1 MSNLSEPAAQGEKT
15 LPQDSGRK
23 SPWRFA
29 PLALIVAA
37 FAAFFAFGL
46 DQYLSFDALRENRQ
60 WLVDTVAANHL
71 LSAAVFILL
80 YAVAVA
86 VSLPGASLF
95 TLAGGFLFGAVLGT
109 VYVVL
114 AATLGAVGIFLAAR
128 TAFSDILRAK
138 AGPWLAKLQ
147 DGFHENELSYLLFL
161 RLVPAF
167 PFFIVNIV
175 PAFLGV
181 SLRTYTVA
189 TLVGIIPGTAVYAVF
204 GAGLGEIL
212 ASDAELSLAGVLS
225 PELVIGMVGLAVLAL
240 VPVLVRRFRRKPAGE
255 AMDKTRGE

>member
-1 MSNLSEPAAQGEKT
+1 MSENVEHDTAQQPA
-15 LPQDSGRK
+15 RK

-29 PLALIVAA
+29 PLVLIVLA
-37 FAAFFAFGL
+37 FAAFFALGL
-46 DQYLSFDALRENRQ
+46 DRYLTFDALRENRQ
-60 WLVDTVAANHL
+60 WLVDTVAENHL
-71 LSAAVFILL
+71 ISALVFIVA
-80 YAVAVA
+80 YAAAVA
-86 VSLPGASLF
+86 VSLPGASLL
-95 TLAGGFLFGAVLGT
+95 TLLGGFLFGAVFGT
-109 VYVVL
+109 AYVVL

-138 AGPWLAKLQ
+138 AGPWLSKLQ
-147 DGFHENELSYLLFL
+147 AGFHENELNYLLFL

-181 SLRTYTVA
+181 SLRTFTLA

-212 ASDAELSLAGVLS
+212 ASDADLSLSGILS
-225 PELVIGMVGLAVLAL
+225 PELVFGMVGLAVLAL
-240 VPVLVRRFRRKPAGE
+240 VPVLIRKFSKKSA
-255 AMDKTRGE
+255 DR

>member
-1 MSNLSEPAAQGEKT
+1 MSEIAEQSTAQPA
-15 LPQDSGRK
+15 SRK

-29 PLALIVAA
+29 PLVLIVLA
-37 FAAFFAFGL
+37 FAAFFLLGL
-46 DQYLSFDALRENRQ
+46 DRYLSFDALRENRQ
-60 WLVDTVAANHL
+60 WLVDTVAEHHL
-71 LSAAVFILL
+71 LSALVFIAL
-80 YAVAVA
+80 YAAAVA
-86 VSLPGASLF
+86 VSLPGASLL
-95 TLAGGFLFGAVLGT
+95 TLVGGFLFGAIVGT
-109 VYVVL
+109 AYVVL

-138 AGPWLAKLQ
+138 AGPWLSKLQ
-147 DGFHENELSYLLFL
+147 AGFHENELSYLLFL

-181 SLRTYTVA
+181 SLRTYTLA
-189 TLVGIIPGTAVYAVF
+189 TLIGIIPGTAVYAVF

-212 ASDAELSLAGVLS
+212 ASDAELSLSGILS

-240 VPVLVRRFRRKPAGE
+240 VPVLVRKFSKKSAAR
-255 AMDKTRGE
+255 

>member
-1 MSNLSEPAAQGEKT
+1 MSDIAEQAAGEARA
-15 LPQDSGRK
+15 RK

-29 PLALIVAA
+29 PLALIALG
-37 FAAFFAFGL
+37 FAGFFAFGL

-60 WLVDTVAANHL
+60 WLIDTVAANHL
-71 LSAAVFILL
+71 LSALVFILV

-86 VSLPGASLF
+86 VSLPGASLL
-95 TLAGGFLFGAVLGT
+95 TLMGGFLFGAVFGT
-109 VYVVL
+109 LYVVL

-138 AGPWLAKLQ
+138 AGPWLTKLQ
-147 DGFHENELSYLLFL
+147 AGFHENELNYLLFL

-181 SLRTYTVA
+181 SLRTYTIA
-189 TLVGIIPGTAVYAVF
+189 TLIGIIPGTAVYAVF

-212 ASDAELSLAGVLS
+212 SSDTELSLSGILS

-240 VPVLVRRFRRKPAGE
+240 VPVLVRKFSRKPAGE
-255 AMDKTRGE
+255 

>member
-1 MSNLSEPAAQGEKT
+1 MSEIAENRAEPGQTAKETA
-15 LPQDSGRK
+15 SGK

-29 PLALIVAA
+29 PLAVIVLCFLAV
-37 FAAFFAFGL
+37 FVFDL
-46 DQYLSFDALRENRQ
+46 DRFLSFEVLRENRQ
-60 WLVDTVAANHL
+60 WLIDTVAEHHL
-71 LSAAVFILL
+71 LSALVFILI
-80 YAVAVA
+80 YAAVA
-86 VSLPGASLF
+86 VSVPGASLL
-95 TLAGGFLFGAVLGT
+95 TLIGGFLFGAVVGT

-128 TAFSDILRAK
+128 TALSDILRAK
-138 AGPWLAKLQ
+138 AGPWLSKLQ
-147 DGFHENELSYLLFL
+147 SGFHENELSYLLFL

-181 SLRTYTVA
+181 SLRTYTLA
-189 TLVGIIPGTAVYAVF
+189 TLIGIIPGTAVYAVF

-212 ASDAELSLAGVLS
+212 ASDAELSLTGILS

-240 VPVLVRRFRRKPAGE
+240 VPVLVRRFSKKSAG
-255 AMDKTRGE
+255 G

>member
-1 MSNLSEPAAQGEKT
+1 MKPEPKQASMSGTPDQPERGDGP
-15 LPQDSGRK
+15 RK

-29 PLALIVAA
+29 PVILIAVG
-37 FAAFFAFGL
+37 FAAFFAL
-46 DQYLSFDALRENRQ
+46 DLDRFLSFDALRANRQ
-60 WLVDTVAANHL
+60 WLLGAVAEHHL
-71 LSAAVFILL
+71 LTALAFIVV

-86 VSLPGASLF
+86 VSLPGASLL
-95 TLAGGFLFGAVLGT
+95 TLAGGFLFGPVFGT

-128 TAFSDILRAK
+128 TAFSDLLRAK

-147 DGFHENELSYLLFL
+147 DGFNENELSYLLFL

-181 SLRTYTVA
+181 SLRTYTLA
-189 TLVGIIPGTAVYAVF
+189 TLVGIIPGTTVYAVF

-212 ASDAELSLAGVLS
+212 ASDAEPSLAGVLS

-240 VPVLVRRFRRKPAGE
+240 VPVLVRKFSRRSA
-255 AMDKTRGE
+255 RG

>member
-1 MSNLSEPAAQGEKT
+1 MSENVEHGKAA
-15 LPQDSGRK
+15 PK
-23 SPWRFA
+23 STWRFA
-29 PLALIVAA
+29 PLVLIVLA
-37 FAAFFAFGL
+37 FAAFFALGL
-46 DQYLSFDALRENRQ
+46 DRYLTFDALRENRQ
-60 WLVDTVAANHL
+60 WLVDTVAENHL
-71 LSAAVFILL
+71 ISALVFILV
-80 YAVAVA
+80 YAAAVA
-86 VSLPGASLF
+86 VSLPGASLL
-95 TLAGGFLFGAVLGT
+95 TLLGGFLFGAVVGT
-109 VYVVL
+109 AYVVL

-138 AGPWLAKLQ
+138 AGPWLSKLQ
-147 DGFHENELSYLLFL
+147 AGFHENELNYLLFL

-181 SLRTYTVA
+181 SLRTYALA

-212 ASDAELSLAGVLS
+212 ASDAELSLSGILS

-240 VPVLVRRFRRKPAGE
+240 VPVLVRKFSKKPVN
-255 AMDKTRGE
+255 R

>member
-1 MSNLSEPAAQGEKT
+1 MTTDPGPRNVSDIAERELK
-15 LPQDSGRK
+15 SGSDRK

-29 PLALIVAA
+29 PVALIVLC
-37 FAAFFAFGL
+37 FAAVFVFDL
-46 DQYLSFDALRENRQ
+46 DRYLTFEALRENRQ
-60 WLVDTVAANHL
+60 WLADAVAQNHVL
-71 LSAAVFILL
+71 TALVFILV
-80 YAVAVA
+80 YAAAVA
-86 VSLPGASLF
+86 VSVPGASLL
-95 TLAGGFLFGAVLGT
+95 TLLGGFLFGAVLGT
-109 VYVVL
+109 AYVVL

-138 AGPWLAKLQ
+138 AGPWLNKLQ
-147 DGFHENELSYLLFL
+147 AGFAENELSYLLFL

-181 SLRTYTVA
+181 SLRTYTLA
-189 TLVGIIPGTAVYAVF
+189 TLIGIVPGTAVYAIF

-212 ASDAELSLAGVLS
+212 ASDAELSLSGILS

-240 VPVLVRRFRRKPAGE
+240 VPVLVRRFSRKQS
-255 AMDKTRGE
+255 